1 MATGPR
7 YGVDRAGPIL
17 LGVVLILVGVAWL
30 LGGLFN
36 VDVGRYGWPLFIIV
50 PGAILLLAGL
60 AARHDAGIGL
70 SVAGSTVL
78 ATGLILAVQNLTGWW
93 ASWAYAW
100 ALIAPG
106 GIGLGL
112 MLSGWRLNRPALHR
126 NGGRSA
132 LAGLALFVAGF
143 VFFEGLIGIDGRSLF
158 SLSGTAWAVLLI
170 AAGVVWLVVSLLRR
184 GPGARPIADN

>member
-7 YGVDRAGPIL
+7 SGVDRAGPVL
-17 LGVVLILVGVAWL
+17 LGVVLILAGVAWL
-30 LGGLFN
+30 LGSLLG

-60 AARHDAGIGL
+60 ATPREAGVGM
-70 SVAGSTVL
+70 SVAGSATL

-100 ALIAPG
+100 ALIAPF

-112 MLSGWRLNRPALHR
+112 MLAGWRLQRPALLR
-126 NGGRSA
+126 SGGRAA

-143 VFFEGLIGIDGRSLF
+143 VFFEGFIGIDGRSL
-158 SLSGTAWAVLLI
+158 LSMNGTTWAALLI
-170 AAGVVWLVVSLLRR
+170 AIGVVWLVVSLARR
-184 GPGARPIADN
+184 GPGSATDRR